1 MVSKAPKASRT
12 TTYGESAIVER
23 LVRVEE
29 RLIILSSKLEEH
41 THQDEANFQEMRFS
55 LSSLDKKID
64 QLLLEDAR
72 RKGQEEESQKISK
85 FEGGKWGAIVG
96 GFIAGLVWVVKS
108 LLGH

>member
-12 TTYGESAIVER
+12 NAYGESAIVER

-29 RLIILSSKLEEH
+29 RIIILSSKLEEH
-41 THQDEANFQEMRFS
+41 THQDESNFQEMRIT
-55 LSSLDKKID
+55 LLGLDKKVD
-64 QLLLEDAR
+64 QILLEDAR
-72 RKGQEEESQKISK
+72 KRGQEEESQKISK

-108 LLGH
+108 LLGQ